1 MSKDKFPFLH
11 FDIGAWWKDSE
22 LQMLDHHHKGVW
34 WEMIL
39 VMFESPERGVLL
51 QQNGQQIVNSK
62 AARLLKLSESCY
74 EQTLKELLDSGVARQ
89 REDGAIYCHRMVRDE
104 KERQDK
110 IKAGLASA
118 EAKRQQ
124 KAQHDSQQTG
134 NRLATAPN
142 TDTNTGNDLDPNKLE
157 VTLPEFQKPE
167 IVQAVKSWQAHR
179 RSLSCQFDQG
189 ALDSM
194 LLLYRGR
201 VDQLADDIHHSI
213 TNGWKTLNEK
223 QRQPSQRIFKPQE
236 PSVRRVIN
244 NYVPPTPAEK
254 RKLTPEQIAAN
265 KRLIEEKLGKIKGVA

>member
-89 REDGAIYCHRMVRDE
+89 REDGAIYCARMVRDE

-124 KAQHDSQQTG
+124 KAQQDSQQTG

-142 TDTNTGNDLDPNKLE
+142 TNTDTNISNDLDPNKLE

-179 RSLSCQFDQG
+179 RSLGCQFDQG

-223 QRQPSQRIFKPQE
+223 PRHQARAGPQKKSTKE
-236 PSVRRVIN
+236 TIQELYEQALKEEQN
-244 NYVPPTPAEK
+244 AE
-254 RKLTPEQIAAN
+254 N
-265 KRLIEEKLGKIKGVA
+265 